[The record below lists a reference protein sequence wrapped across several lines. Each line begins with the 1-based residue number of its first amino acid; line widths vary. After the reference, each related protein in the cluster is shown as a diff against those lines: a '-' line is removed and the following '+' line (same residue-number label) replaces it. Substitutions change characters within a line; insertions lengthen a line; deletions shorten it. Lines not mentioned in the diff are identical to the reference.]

1 MNIPKFLFRLALG
14 RRFPMTS
21 GRLVTR
27 GVRRAVTIHRDR
39 YGVPYIEAQTD
50 HDAWY
55 ALGFCQG
62 QDRSFRLETLLRAAR
77 GTLSELVG
85 PSALPADRLSRRIG
99 FARLASKQLDAL
111 SQDIQSRFDAFAHGI
126 NDGSILGCARK
137 AHEFTLL
144 RGEPSRFAAVDL
156 VAVYLLQAMALS
168 ANWDIE
174 LVRLR
179 ILQEDGPEA
188 LALLDPRYP
197 ERHPVN
203 APQGADAGPVA
214 DALSKDMAM
223 LIGGVGVS
231 RASNSW
237 AVSPSR
243 TATGRPILANDPHL
257 VPSLPP
263 HWYLVHVRT
272 PQWGLVGATF
282 SGLPAF
288 PIGHNGSVAW
298 GVTLGLADNSD
309 LFLEQLGP
317 DGVSVR
323 DGDGFIRCRTI
334 EEKIEVRGQALERER
349 VLVTPRGPIVARSQA
364 DDSLA
369 VSLEATWLHALPVE
383 GLLQAHRP
391 STCEEFRS
399 LFAAWPHTSINVSYA
414 DVHGDIGFQ
423 LAGQV
428 PRRRTGYGTLP
439 LPGWRQDVGWH
450 DEFVKFD
457 EMPHVNNPPRG
468 YAVTANNQPSPYEQG
483 PFLGV
488 DWMDGYRAARIAE
501 IIEAR
506 EDWDIESTNS
516 AQLDTVSI
524 PWREMRSAVLS
535 VDPLSDASRQA
546 WDILAEWDG
555 EVEAESVGA
564 AVFEFF
570 LVEMTSRVARRNAPK
585 SWKWVLGRSET
596 PIHALTLLSGR
607 RVGHL
612 VELLRNPP
620 DGWSSVDLASS
631 IDKSLDAAVRQL
643 RRRYGDAPE
652 RWKWGS
658 IRRLALKHPLGRN
671 RALGAV
677 FNLPTIPFGGDT
689 NTVSQAGVDPRDPAG
704 SPLVCASIRMTLDVG
719 NWDENSFAMPGGQSG
734 NPLSPHYADQFRPW
748 KQGSGITIPWSQEA
762 VERVTVST
770 LRLDPASDGRR

>member
-1 MNIPKFLFRLALG
+1 M
-14 RRFPMTS
+14 
-21 GRLVTR
+21 
-27 GVRRAVTIHRDR
+27 
-39 YGVPYIEAQTD
+39 
-50 HDAWY
+50 
-55 ALGFCQG
+55 
-62 QDRSFRLETLLRAAR
+62 
-77 GTLSELVG
+77 
-85 PSALPADRLSRRIG
+85 
-99 FARLASKQLDAL
+99 
-111 SQDIQSRFDAFAHGI
+111 
-126 NDGSILGCARK
+126 
-137 AHEFTLL
+137 
-144 RGEPSRFAAVDL
+144 
-156 VAVYLLQAMALS
+156 
-168 ANWDIE
+168 
-174 LVRLR
+174 RLR

-197 ERHPVN
+197 ARHPVN

-223 LIGGVGVS
+223 LIDVVGVS
-231 RASNSW
+231 GASNSW

-243 TATGRPILANDPHL
+243 TAAGRPILANDPHL

-263 HWYLVHVRT
+263 HWYLAHVRT
-272 PQWGLVGATF
+272 PRWGLVGATF

-309 LFLEQLGP
+309 LFLERLGT
-317 DGVSVR
+317 DGVSVQ
-323 DGDGFIRCRTI
+323 DGDGFIRCGII
-334 EEKIEVRGQALERER
+334 EEKIEVRGQAPKIEH

-369 VSLEATWLHALPVE
+369 VSLKATWLHALPVD

-399 LFAAWPHTSINVSYA
+399 LFAEWPHTSINISYA

-439 LPGWRQDVGWH
+439 LPGWRQEVGWH

-457 EMPHVNNPPRG
+457 EMPHVDNPPCG
-468 YAVTANNQPSPYEQG
+468 YAVTANNQPSPYGQG

-501 IIEAR
+501 IIESR
-506 EDWDIESTNS
+506 EDWDIESTNR

-524 PWREMRSAVLS
+524 PWREMRGAVLS
-535 VDPLSDASRQA
+535 VDPLSDASKQA

-555 EVEAESVGA
+555 EVETESVGA

-620 DGWSSVDLASS
+620 DGWSSVNLASS

-643 RRRYGDAPE
+643 RGRYGANPE

-658 IRRLALKHPLGRN
+658 IRRLVLKHPLGRN
-671 RALGAV
+671 WALGAV

-719 NWDENSFAMPGGQSG
+719 NWDENSFSMPGGQSG
-734 NPLSPHYADQFRPW
+734 NPLSPHYADQFRLW
-748 KQGSGITIPWSQEA
+748 KRGAGITIPWSQEA
-762 VERVTVST
+762 VRRVTVST
-770 LRLDPASDGRR
+770 IRLDPASDGRR